1 MKLPV
6 SITQDMAC
14 YLLLGSINFGNI
26 KGQNEIH
33 LACFFN
39 KSHLAKPQSNFF
51 NLPETTSIETI
62 EDDRSK

>member
-33 LACFFN
+33 LASFFN
-39 KSHLAKPQSNFF
+39 KSHLA
-51 NLPETTSIETI
+51 TTT
-62 EDDRSK
+62 KQFL